1 MPKQP
6 PAEVSKIRK
15 AITDFFKTVDP
26 KTGRRIG
33 TAQCGVYAFYDY
45 DDEPIYVGQTIEG
58 LSGRVSRHLTGRR
71 RWRRQVP
78 ARSRRWSRGRG
89 ASDRSPSSGLRTW
102 SR

>member
-71 RWRRQVP
+71 AGKV
-78 ARSRRWSRGRG
+78 
-89 ASDRSPSSGLRTW
+89 SGEVHDEQLALAT
-102 SR
+102 SGEES